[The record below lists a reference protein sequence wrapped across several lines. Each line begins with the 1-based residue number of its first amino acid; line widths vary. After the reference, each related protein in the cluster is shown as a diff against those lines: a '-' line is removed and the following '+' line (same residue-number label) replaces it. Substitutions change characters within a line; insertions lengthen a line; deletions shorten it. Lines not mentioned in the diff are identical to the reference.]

1 MPVPLARVEIAFGSD
16 PSDPSQDWID
26 VTDRVLGMEGVECS
40 RGRADEMSACEPGTA
55 SLTFDNSTGAFTWG
69 YAGSPFFPN
78 VKPGKLLRIEVS
90 ADGGLTWWPRFTGP
104 IDGWPTAFADD
115 VAVDIRCP
123 ITAVDRLSRLSGNAK
138 LRHPIAH
145 EFGTATSVVGSRLG

>member
-1 MPVPLARVEIAFGSD
+1 MPVPLVRVEIAFGSD
-16 PSDPSQDWID
+16 PSDPSQDWTD
-26 VTDRVLGMEGVECS
+26 VTDKVLGMEGVECS
-40 RGRADEMSACEPGTA
+40 RGRADEMSACEPGTL
-55 SLTFDNSTGAFTWG
+55 SLVLDNSDGRFTWG
-69 YAGSPFFPN
+69 YGSGLYFPD
-78 VKPGKLLRIEVS
+78 VKPGKQIRVSVS
-90 ADGGLTWWPRFTGP
+90 ADEGLTWWPRFTGYV
-104 IDGWPTAFADD
+104 DGWPTAFADD